1 MHALLKSDQVLHPSW
16 RHPAGTPRCFDSS
29 YAARLIEE
37 FNATGELAPLQ
48 ELLVHCEELL
58 RSQFEYRATTKY
70 VPLAELMGTARVKIW
85 RSLRLFDPARGSAF
99 SFISRIASLRIWSR
113 KRYRFQS
120 LPRQAPIGEELR
132 KLHNSF

>member
-85 RSLRLFDPARGSAF
+85 RSLRLFDPARGVRFLSLAESPAF
-99 SFISRIASLRIWSR
+99 GSGLERG
-113 KRYRFQS
+113 
-120 LPRQAPIGEELR
+120 IGSNPFLG
-132 KLHNSF
+132 KLQ